1 MRFAKTCAAERS
13 HRSGE
18 TLAPVTIVASARTH
32 YVAMR
37 SDRTIL
43 YCECGDQR
51 APIISLA
58 AKEEFVRSLGRL
70 LQIVGLSLPIL
81 AIVMQ
86 VMEQVS
92 VGQMLVM
99 WVAAM
104 CTFYI
109 GRIMEGYARG

>member
-1 MRFAKTCAAERS
+1 
-13 HRSGE
+13 
-18 TLAPVTIVASARTH
+18 
-32 YVAMR
+32 MR

-43 YCECGDQR
+43 YGECGGQR
-51 APIISLA
+51 APIISLT
-58 AKEEFVRSLGRL
+58 AKEKFVRSLGRL